1 MVRTPYF
8 LSHLRGLT
16 GLVALG
22 SFFCLGLGFC
32 SPGHSQSAVPAGA
45 EKSPLPN
52 NLALQAREDL
62 VRQLEQVQKDRTVL
76 EQVRQLLEFLSEKPT
91 SQVSRSLATMGDA
104 KKPGTAE
111 WLLPHR
117 SKILTGTPTFYWQ
130 EVAGS
135 SGYRVKLFQMVG
147 GQKRLLWEATAS
159 QSPLSFPQ
167 DHSPLEFDKH
177 YAWQVWV
184 AGSGEGGPA
193 ATAAFVLPSEKDIS
207 AVQAEADSLEGKL
220 TTSLSEA
227 QTLVVLSGFYSQK
240 GFYFKALQLLE
251 QACHTSP
258 DDTLVKAALTRV
270 KEAMHLS
277 ATDQ

>member
-1 MVRTPYF
+1 MVRTPYVF
-8 LSHLRGLT
+8 SHLRGLT

-32 SPGHSQSAVPAGA
+32 SPGHSQSAVPAAA
-45 EKSPLPN
+45 EKSPPPA
-52 NLALQAREDL
+52 NLASQAREDL
-62 VRQLEQVQKDRTVL
+62 VRQLEKVQKDRTVL

-91 SQVSRSLATMGDA
+91 PQVSRSLATMGDA
-104 KKPGTAE
+104 KKPGTAA

-135 SGYRVKLFQMVG
+135 SGYRVKLFQVVG
-147 GQKRLLWEATAS
+147 GQPRLLWEATAS
-159 QSPLSFPQ
+159 QPPRSFPQ
-167 DHSPLEFDKH
+167 DHSPLAFDQH

-184 AGSGEGGPA
+184 AGPGEGGPA
-193 ATAAFVLPSEKDIS
+193 ATATFELPSEKEIN
-207 AVQAEADSLEGKL
+207 AVQAEAASLEGKL

-227 QTLVVLSGFYSQK
+227 QALLVLSGFYSQK

-251 QACHTSP
+251 QAGRICP
-258 DDTLVKAALTRV
+258 DDALVKAALARV